1 MGELHLEVAVE
12 KLRRAHQLELRVG
25 RPQVGYRETV
35 VRGVSG
41 VLLRHAKQDGGAG
54 QFAQVVLDVE
64 PLHDRTDGAG
74 FEFRSTV
81 TGGRVPQEWIRAVES
96 GCRDALVE
104 GPLGGHRVTGVRVTL
119 TDGATHPKDSSDLA
133 FRTAG
138 RLALRQALRSCA
150 MVLLEPVA
158 EVAVTVPEEAV
169 GAVLGDLSA
178 RRGRI
183 SDQTTRG
190 ATCTVT
196 ATVPLAEL
204 FGYTTRLRSR
214 TQGRGTFTARP
225 SGFAPVG
232 SAAAGPASAVLAPSR
247 AVRSAR

>member
-1 MGELHLEVAVE
+1 
-12 KLRRAHQLELRVG
+12 
-25 RPQVGYRETV
+25 
-35 VRGVSG
+35 
-41 VLLRHAKQDGGAG
+41 
-54 QFAQVVLDVE
+54 
-64 PLHDRTDGAG
+64 
-74 FEFRSTV
+74 
-81 TGGRVPQEWIRAVES
+81 
-96 GCRDALVE
+96 
-104 GPLGGHRVTGVRVTL
+104 VTGVKVTL

-150 MVLLEPVA
+150 MMLLEPVA

-169 GAVLGDLSA
+169 GSVLGDLAA

-190 ATCTVT
+190 ATSTVS

-204 FGYTTRLRSR
+204 FGYATRLRSR

-225 SGFAPVG
+225 AGFAPTE
-232 SAAAGPASAVLAPSR
+232 SAVPRPA
-247 AVRSAR
+247 